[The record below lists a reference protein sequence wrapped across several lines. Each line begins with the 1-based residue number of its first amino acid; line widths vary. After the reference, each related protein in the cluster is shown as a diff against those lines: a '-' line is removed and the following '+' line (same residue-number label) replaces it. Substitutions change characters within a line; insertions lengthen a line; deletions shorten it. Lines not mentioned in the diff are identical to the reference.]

1 MMPLLS
7 KAAIAVAL
15 ASFAL
20 PVASQDK
27 VWRVG
32 LLSAGTTQA
41 AGAPTSWRSG
51 ALLSLERN
59 GFREGSNLQLVDRYA
74 AGNVGRLPDL
84 AKEIVAANVDV
95 IIAITDTS
103 VRAVLAVSKATPIVM
118 VVGADP
124 IEAGFVSSLARPG
137 GRVTGITFQ
146 TFEGDAKRLQLLR
159 EAMPSARR
167 FALLRPPGPVP

>member
-1 MMPLLS
+1 
-7 KAAIAVAL
+7 
-15 ASFAL
+15 
-20 PVASQDK
+20 
-27 VWRVG
+27 
-32 LLSAGTTQA
+32 
-41 AGAPTSWRSG
+41 
-51 ALLSLERN
+51 RN

-167 FALLRPPGPVP
+167 FALLRPPGPVPSRAAELILEAARRLDVELKIHSVDRLDSTAYEAVFADMRREGSRGVVIA